1 MSKND
6 NKFKRN
12 TSTGYCFSSDNIK
25 NSVKENKYYK
35 GESMFL
41 SNQIKILKT
50 ESENNLINYKR
61 EQELLNNELDF
72 IKNENIHLRVSL
84 ANATFELESSKI
96 KNLKIRRNT
105 LY

>member
-1 MSKND
+1 M
-6 NKFKRN
+6 
-12 TSTGYCFSSDNIK
+12 
-25 NSVKENKYYK
+25 
-35 GESMFL
+35 
-41 SNQIKILKT
+41 
-50 ESENNLINYKR
+50 
-61 EQELLNNELDF
+61 ELLNNELDF